1 MPIPLANS
9 QVIGRLQ
16 TSSRATMISEYLQG
30 MINRGQLTAG
40 HRLPTERDLAIQF
53 GVSVLTVN
61 KAMAVMEAHGY
72 LVRRV
77 GVGTTV
83 APEAGRGTIALSF
96 HQNLVE
102 NGPLF
107 YRALITRLADRISA
121 AGFRADLIL
130 APWDGQGGVDRGPL
144 IRSFTRGRTVG
155 VVTLGWAP
163 ELVEPITERGLAM
176 THIES
181 WPEGDGG
188 FYLDYES
195 LLTQAIEHLASRG
208 HKRIDLFTQHR
219 AENDYCALFQR
230 LATARGLSTSVT
242 SSLSGELASARALQ
256 QLITDA
262 PGNHA
267 IIIGDESLLSGV
279 ATAASVLGLHLPTDL
294 AVVTHA
300 SLGLNNERLRGFT
313 CCGFAVDRIA
323 ELVSTQILDL
333 VQKGELFNK
342 NRTAISADFVLGSTT

>member
-1 MPIPLANS
+1 MTTPLANS
-9 QVIGRLQ
+9 QVISRLQ

-40 HRLPTERDLAIQF
+40 HRLPTERDLATQF

-107 YRALITRLADRISA
+107 YRALITRLADRIA
-121 AGFRADLIL
+121 TAGFQADLIL

-144 IRSFTRGRTVG
+144 IRSLTRGRMVG

-163 ELVEPITERGLAM
+163 ELITPLTERGLAM

-181 WPEGDGG
+181 SPEGDGG
-188 FYLDYES
+188 FFLDYES
-195 LLTQAIEHLASRG
+195 LLTQAIEHLAARG
-208 HKRIDLFTQHR
+208 HQRIAFFTPLK
-219 AENDYCALFQR
+219 AEHDSARIFQR
-230 LATARGLSTSVT
+230 LAAARGLTVT
-242 SSLSGELASARALQ
+242 VKAGLNGELGAAAALQ
-256 QLITDA
+256 QLVSA
-262 PGNHA
+262 MPGNHA
-267 IIIGDESLLSGV
+267 LIIGDEALLSGV
-279 ATAASVLGLHLPTDL
+279 ATAASVLGLRLPADL

-300 SLGLNNERLRGFT
+300 SLGLDDERLRGFT
-313 CCGFAVDRIA
+313 CCGFRVDRIA
-323 ELVSTQILDL
+323 ELVAEQVLTL
-333 VQKGELFNK
+333 VQKGEFLAGT
-342 NRTAISADFVLGSTT
+342 RTAIDAELVPGSTT

>member
-1 MPIPLANS
+1 MPIPLANP

-16 TSSRATMISEYLQG
+16 TSSRATMISDYLQG
-30 MINRGQLTAG
+30 MINRGQLVAG

-83 APEAGRGTIALSF
+83 APGAGRGTIALSF

-107 YRALITRLADRISA
+107 YRALITRLADRITA
-121 AGFRADLIL
+121 AGFQADLIL
-130 APWDGQGGVDRGPL
+130 APWNGQGGVDRGPL

-155 VVTLGWAP
+155 VITLGWAP
-163 ELVEPITERGLAM
+163 ELMEPITERGLAM

-181 WPEGDGG
+181 WREGEGG

-195 LLTQAIEHLASRG
+195 LLTQSLDHLIARG
-208 HKRIDLFTQHR
+208 HKRVALFAQQRADNDLI
-219 AENDYCALFQR
+219 ALFQR
-230 LATARGLSTSVT
+230 LAAARGISATVVCNLN
-242 SSLSGELASARALQ
+242 GELASSRALQ
-256 QLITDA
+256 QLISEV
-262 PGNHA
+262 PGPHA
-267 IIIGDESLLSGV
+267 VIIGDESLLTGV
-279 ATAASVLGLHLPTDL
+279 ATAASVLNLRVPADL
-294 AVVTHA
+294 AVITHA
-300 SLGLNNERLRGFT
+300 SLGLNDESLRGFT

-323 ELVSTQILDL
+323 ELVSAQILGL
-333 VQKGELFNK
+333 VQKGEILPKSN
-342 NRTAISADFVLGSTT
+342 TAITADLIPGSTT

>member
-1 MPIPLANS
+1 MTTPLANS

-16 TSSRATMISEYLQG
+16 TSSRAAMISEYLQG
-30 MINRGQLTAG
+30 MINRGQLAAG
-40 HRLPTERDLAIQF
+40 HRLPTERDLATQF

-107 YRALITRLADRISA
+107 YRALITRLADRIA
-121 AGFRADLIL
+121 AEGFQADLIL
-130 APWDGQGGVDRGPL
+130 APWNGQGGVDRGPL
-144 IRSFTRGRTVG
+144 IRSLTRGRMVG

-163 ELVEPITERGLAM
+163 ELIAPLSERGLAM

-181 WPEGDGG
+181 SPEGDGG
-188 FYLDYES
+188 FFLDYEN
-195 LLTQAIEHLASRG
+195 LLTQALEHLTARG
-208 HKRIDLFTQHR
+208 HRHIALFTPHN
-219 AENDYCALFQR
+219 AEHDCPQAFQR
-230 LATARGLSTSVT
+230 LAAAQGLAVTVKTGLSN
-242 SSLSGELASARALQ
+242 ELAAAAALQ
-256 QLITDA
+256 QLVRAT
-262 PGNHA
+262 PGSHA
-267 IIIGDESLLSGV
+267 LIIGDEALLSGV
-279 ATAASVLGLHLPTDL
+279 ATAAAVLGLRLPTDL

-300 SLGLNNERLRGFT
+300 SLGLDDVRLRGFT
-313 CCGFAVDRIA
+313 CCGFRVDRIA
-323 ELVSTQILDL
+323 ELVADQIFIL
-333 VQKGELFNK
+333 VQKGEFLAST
-342 NRTAISADFVLGSTT
+342 RTAIGAELVPGSTS